1 MALAAVRTMV
11 VTPAAA
17 DQSQNHRR
25 SRRGFRDFRTAS
37 LAGATRAAEV
47 REAVMIEHLRPL
59 TQEQRQG
66 SYKSAREA
74 VLRVIGPK
82 PVREHFAGETISRYP
97 VSVTR
102 LITFL
107 CLILLLAAF
116 TPSAIRL
123 YVIGSQTFGQVV
135 FSLALATLGASRS
148 SRRLL
153 YSSMAITTCLAL
165 TGNVQV
171 GLVGHTGS
179 PFAWL
184 EAMAPPIV
192 VLSTAYVLKE
202 QLLEA
207 TEHRHA
213 TERTCQMALN
223 EWHKATAH
231 PENYPKWSQFHAN
244 ALRDMLSK
252 TNNRRQETLAALTT
266 ADWRALVY
274 RELQTEQWYTT
285 PGEDYIPTRMV
296 QEMEP
301 VPLSVLS
308 KRNGNGVHASAG
320 AV

>member
-1 MALAAVRTMV
+1 M
-11 VTPAAA
+11 
-17 DQSQNHRR
+17 
-25 SRRGFRDFRTAS
+25 
-37 LAGATRAAEV
+37 
-47 REAVMIEHLRPL
+47 MIEHLRPL
-59 TQEQRQG
+59 TQEQRQ
-66 SYKSAREA
+66 SAHQNAREA
-74 VLRVIGPK
+74 VLRAIGSK

-97 VSVTR
+97 VSITR

-123 YVIGSQTFGQVV
+123 YVIGSQTFGQAVPNQTAKQLVGLATVLSAEVGQVV

-207 TEHRHA
+207 IEHRHT
-213 TERTCQMALN
+213 TERTYQTALN
-223 EWHKATAH
+223 EWHKATAYPEAH
-231 PENYPKWSQFHAN
+231 PQWSQLYAN
-244 ALRDMLSK
+244 ALRDALSRA
-252 TNNRRQETLAALTT
+252 NNRRQETLSALTT

-274 RELQTEQWYTT
+274 RELQTEHWFTEHEGDT
-285 PGEDYIPTRMV
+285 IVSRPL
-296 QEMEP
+296 QEIETL
-301 VPLSVLS
+301 PLAVRA